1 MRPPRTQTSSA
12 PQLPHAMRSA
22 LFVVLAFIVVAV
34 GAVVLRSTLLGS
46 GEVDASA
53 ELALLREEVSPLLV
67 YSEFGQW
74 ADTVWAADPDDP
86 GHRAYVASIEHRSG
100 FGISAS
106 LSPDGTTLAYIVLP
120 RGASRSDPAEL
131 WTKEIG
137 TTNSKKLAED
147 VDLLTDP
154 VWTPASDAV
163 VIRRPTGIE
172 TSNLVLVDL
181 DGNES
186 TLTQGIA
193 APFPIGFAPDGQSLY
208 VATLS
213 ASGTE
218 LVRVPRGGGTAA
230 ALTQLSTGFS
240 RDWSVSPDGRQVAYL
255 AQTSGNSLSYTAEVY
270 DVDGDETRGAVAGLS
285 GSQFNPV
292 WHPDGGLT
300 VGSAPATEAA
310 GAMVHALS
318 DGAGGTAG
326 VLAGPETGFDVPLS
340 WSTDGSYLIVRNFE
354 GDSASD
360 PGPSH
365 VVIINSTGL
374 RLQLSAQSDVLV
386 IGWLD

>member
-1 MRPPRTQTSSA
+1 MRLPRTQTLSA
-12 PQLPHAMRSA
+12 PQPRHATRGA
-22 LFVVLAFIVVAV
+22 LLVVLALIVVAV

-46 GEVDASA
+46 SEVAASA

-74 ADTVWAADPDDP
+74 ADTVWAADPNDP
-86 GHRAYVASIEHRSG
+86 AHRAYVASIEHRSG

-106 LSPDGTTLAYIVLP
+106 LSPDGNTLAYTVLP
-120 RGASRSDPAEL
+120 RGAAGSGSAEL
-131 WTKEIG
+131 WSIDIG
-137 TTNSKKLAED
+137 TTNSKRLAED
-147 VDLLTDP
+147 VNLATTP

-163 VIRRPTGIE
+163 VVRRPTGIE

-181 DGNES
+181 AGNET
-186 TLTQGIA
+186 TLTQEIA
-193 APFPIGFAPDGQSLY
+193 APFPIGFAPDGESLY

-213 ASGTE
+213 AAGTA
-218 LVRVPRGGGTAA
+218 LVRVPRDGGSAA

-240 RDWSVSPDGRQVAYL
+240 RDWSVSPDGKQVAYL
-255 AQTSGNSLSYTAEVY
+255 GQTSGSSLSFAAEVY
-270 DVDGDETRGAVAGLS
+270 DVDGDTTRSAVAGLS

-300 VGSAPATEAA
+300 VGSGPATEAA
-310 GAMVHALS
+310 GAMVHITAA
-318 DGAGGTAG
+318 GAGGTTG
-326 VLAGPETGFDVPLS
+326 VLVEPETGFDVPLS
-340 WSTDGSYLIVRNFE
+340 WSTDGAYLIVRNFE
-354 GDSASD
+354 GTSASD

-365 VVIINSTGL
+365 VVIINSSGL
-374 RLQLSAQSDVLV
+374 RLQLSAQSDVLA